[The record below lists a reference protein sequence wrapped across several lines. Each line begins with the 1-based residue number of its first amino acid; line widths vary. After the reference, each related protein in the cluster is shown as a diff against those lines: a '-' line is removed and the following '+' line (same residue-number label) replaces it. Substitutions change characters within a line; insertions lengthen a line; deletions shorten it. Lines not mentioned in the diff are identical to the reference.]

1 MNGRLIAER
10 RWALGISRADLARLT
25 GLSWTL
31 VTMLEEE
38 HEPPFVTL
46 DAARRLA
53 RALAVDLNGI
63 ADSCHA
69 PVAASDDVR
78 LERLL
83 ASADGAHTYAELAF
97 AMEWPLQRVIAA
109 AAGLEHR
116 LVDTGQALK
125 TSPRGVRLASR
136 GGRYTTCDL
145 ARLRPPPA
153 NLTKRQAELLR
164 IAIFGT
170 SEQRCCE
177 NLDEVQRSD
186 AADLCRLGLLES
198 SQLYG
203 MRLTDNATFSLEP
216 EIGQLPSI
224 GPVKRL
230 RFNRAARPPGRF
242 DGGRFGSSP

>member
-1 MNGRLIAER
+1 VNGRLIAER
-10 RWALGISRADLARLT
+10 RLALGISRADLARLT
-25 GLSWTL
+25 VLSWTL
-31 VTMLEEE
+31 LTMLEET

-83 ASADGAHTYAELAF
+83 ASAAGAHTYAELAF

-109 AAGLEHR
+109 ADGLEHR
-116 LVDTGQALK
+116 LLDTGQALK

-153 NLTKRQAELLR
+153 NLTKR
-164 IAIFGT
+164 
-170 SEQRCCE
+170 
-177 NLDEVQRSD
+177 
-186 AADLCRLGLLES
+186 LLES
-198 SQLYG
+198 SQLSG

-216 EIGQLPSI
+216 EIDQLPTI
-224 GPVKRL
+224 GPVKRR
-230 RFNRAARPPGRF
+230 RFNPAARPPGRF